1 MSSLETRATR
11 NALLLDLAR
20 ASVTHGLSQGRAIP
34 VRIEEYDPPL
44 REPRASVVT
53 LQRCGELR
61 GCTGTLSPVE
71 PLVVDVANNAYRSA
85 FRDPRFP
92 PLESHEL
99 AHLSFH
105 ISILSPSQTLAAT
118 SEEELLAVLRPG
130 VDGLVLREGARS
142 STFLPSVWKSLPEPE
157 RFLAELKRKAG
168 LSVDH
173 WSDSLRFERYSVE
186 EVDEVG

>member
-1 MSSLETRATR
+1 MSSSEARAAR
-11 NALLLDLAR
+11 NALLLELAR
-20 ASVTHGLSQGRAIP
+20 ASVAHGLSEGRALP
-34 VRIEEYDPPL
+34 VRAEEYGPPL
-44 REPRASVVT
+44 RELRASFVT
-53 LQRCGELR
+53 LRRGDALR

-105 ISILSPSQTLAAT
+105 ISILGPSQPLATT
-118 SEEELLAVLRPG
+118 SEEELLAELRPG
-130 VDGLVLREGARS
+130 VDGLVLREGALS

-168 LSVDH
+168 LSVEH